1 MTKKIIFIADFFS
14 EEIAGGGEL
23 NNDEAIAMLV
33 SKGFIVEK
41 YNSRNCNLDLI
52 KQNNNSLFIIGNF
65 VQLHSS
71 CIFYLQENC
80 KYIIYEHDHKY
91 LRTRNPADY
100 PEYLAPESEIVNKIF
115 YEKAKAVFL
124 QSIFHTN
131 IILKNLPNI
140 NAVNLSGNLWS
151 EEILNFLETLSK
163 KEKQNFCAIMHS
175 SNWHKNTNGALIYC
189 QKNNLDYK
197 LIEPCEYKIFLNK
210 LSENKKLVFF
220 PKTTETLS
228 RIVVESRMIGM
239 SVVTNDKVGA
249 TYEPWFKL
257 KGIDLINEMRQ
268 RREDILNNILRN
280 I

>member
-33 SKGFIVEK
+33 SKGFVVEK

-52 KQNNNSLFIIGNF
+52 KKNIDSLFIVANF
-65 VQLHSS
+65 IQLHSS

-100 PEYLAPESEIVNKIF
+100 PEYKATESDIVNKIF
-115 YEKAKAVFL
+115 YEKAQAVFL

-140 NAVNLSGNLWS
+140 KAVNLSGNLWS
-151 EEILNFLETLSK
+151 EEILNFLEELSK
-163 KEKQNFCAIMHS
+163 KEKQNYCAIMNS
-175 SNWHKNTNGALIYC
+175 NNWHKNTNGALLYC
-189 QKNNLDYK
+189 QKNSLDYK
-197 LIEPCEYKIFLNK
+197 LIEPCEYKIFLDK

-228 RIVVESRMIGM
+228 RLVVESRMIGM
-239 SVVTNDKVGA
+239 SVVTNEKVGA

-268 RREDILNNILRN
+268 RREDIVNNILRY